1 MLEGVRI
8 PLDSAEAAR
17 AMGYAPRLVRS
28 DMTNLKVTY
37 PADLALAELILQG
50 RHA

>member
-1 MLEGVRI
+1 MTPSR
-8 PLDSAEAAR
+8 SAGAFEAA
-17 AMGYAPRLVRS
+17 GYAPRLVRS

-50 RHA
+50 RRT